1 MYGKK
6 GVHDFLVNSALRIGQ
21 SPISFFARV
30 FVRVIVPLAVIA
42 RYNFVAQ
49 YVDWGSR
56 FVGDMNW
63 CSVVGTGLS
72 GPTLS
77 VL

>member
-1 MYGKK
+1 MNRQLLKICL
-6 GVHDFLVNSALRIGQ
+6 DDPQLLVL
-21 SPISFFARV
+21 V
-30 FVRVIVPLAVIA
+30 
-42 RYNFVAQ
+42 

-72 GPTLS
+72 GPTLRYCKILPVQQGKTQS
-77 VL
+77 MAFNSISGA